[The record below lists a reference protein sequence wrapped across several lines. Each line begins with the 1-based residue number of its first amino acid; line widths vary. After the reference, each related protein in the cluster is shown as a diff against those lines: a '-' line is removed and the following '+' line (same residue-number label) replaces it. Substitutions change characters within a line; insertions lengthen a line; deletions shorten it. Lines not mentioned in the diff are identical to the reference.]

1 MPGAEHKEEI
11 KQPQRRDV
19 HIRDYFVVISRH
31 RWIILAAVIVTI
43 ASTILYLSR
52 TESMYKTSVKLLIGQ
67 EKGDLSLFKNLGFLG
82 QARQSE
88 EMETYCELLRTYR
101 IMREVVENTRL
112 HKFLDKPDNSNLPP
126 AKLSKTISPGN
137 GNSQSE
143 VSEEMRIRQA
153 TKMLQDMVL
162 VQPVRDTRIIEIT
175 VSGADP
181 DVATDVANEIA
192 RVFIKSNLQGMKGEA
207 KVAYDF
213 ISEQLKQVQEK
224 LHSAEEKL
232 RRFKE
237 AESVVELTEEARIT
251 LGKLSE
257 IESGYNTTI
266 AQRQE
271 AQARLGATR
280 EELEKQAET
289 VISSTTI
296 GKNPIVQQLEGQLY
310 GFEIELAGL
319 LRIYPEDTPEVE
331 QVKTKISQT
340 KEKLNKEVE
349 RIITSEISSVN
360 PVHQTLLTRIIQ
372 LESDA
377 IAYGAMAQA
386 QKTFVEQYR
395 AELDKLP
402 LKELQLARLTRD
414 RVVSNQTY
422 MMLIQHREEAQLAQ
436 AVQVGNIS
444 VADPAIR
451 PLGPYSPNRKIT
463 LIMGGLLGLF
473 LGVGFAFFLEYLDDT
488 IRMPDDINDRLDAAL
503 LGVIPQ
509 FAKARGSKMPPI
521 VLQDKSRSSPAEAY
535 RSLRTNLLFSD
546 MSNPPKTIVV
556 TSAGPQEGKSLTI
569 VNLSVAMAQA
579 GQNVL
584 LVDADLRR
592 PMLHRVFNVERSKG
606 LSTVLAGELTIDETV
621 VKTDIPN
628 LSVLTSGALPSNP
641 SEILGSLQMKELI
654 SQTREQYDIVLFDS
668 APTLTMADTPVLC
681 SEVDGVL
688 LIINAG
694 NTTRKA
700 LGMTIEQLELV
711 EARILGVVLNNVDF
725 RRDRYYYY
733 YYYYYSPYEDKE
745 EKKLEKRRKRYTKGS
760 RHSKQRENKA
770 DTTRC

>member
-1 MPGAEHKEEI
+1 MPGSEHKQEM
-11 KQPQRRDV
+11 KQPQRRNV

-31 RWIILAAVIVTI
+31 EWIILAAVIVTI
-43 ASTILYLSR
+43 ASTIFYLSR
-52 TESMYKTSVKLLIGQ
+52 TEPMYKTSVKLLIGQ
-67 EKGDLSLFKNLGFLG
+67 EKGELSLFKNLGFLG
-82 QARQSE
+82 QAKLSE
-88 EMETYCELLRTYR
+88 ETETYCELLGTYR
-101 IMREVVENTRL
+101 IMREVVENTKL
-112 HKFLDKPDNSNLPP
+112 YKSSDKPDNSNSPLV
-126 AKLSKTISPGN
+126 KSSKAISPSN
-137 GNSQSE
+137 GNSQAE

-153 TKMLQDMVL
+153 TKMLQRMVSIE
-162 VQPVRDTRIIEIT
+162 PVRNTRIIEIT
-175 VSGADP
+175 VSGTDP

-192 RVFIKSNLQGMKGEA
+192 SVFIKSNLQGMKGEA

-224 LHSAEEKL
+224 LHSAEEEL

-271 AQARLGATR
+271 TQARLGATR

-289 VISSTTI
+289 VISSTTV

-310 GFEIELAGL
+310 GFEIELSGL
-319 LRIYPEDTPEVE
+319 LKIYPEDTPEVE

-340 KEKLNKEVE
+340 REKLNKEVE
-349 RIITSEISSVN
+349 RIITSEISSIN
-360 PVHQTLLTRIIQ
+360 PVHQTLFTRIIQ

-386 QKTFVEQYR
+386 QKTFVEKYR

-414 RVVSNQTY
+414 KDVSNQTY

-451 PLGPYSPNRKIT
+451 PLEPYSPKPKST
-463 LIMGGLLGLF
+463 LILGGVLGLF
-473 LGVGFAFFLEYLDDT
+473 LGVGLAFFLEYLDDT
-488 IRMPDDINDRLDAAL
+488 IRTPDDINDRMDAAL
-503 LGVIPQ
+503 LGVVPQ
-509 FAKARGSKMPPI
+509 FAKARGSKKPPI
-521 VLQDKSRSSPAEAY
+521 VLQDKSRSSPSEAY

-546 MSNPPKTIVV
+546 MSNPARTIVV
-556 TSAGPQEGKSLTI
+556 TSTGPQEGKSLTT
-569 VNLSVAMAQA
+569 VNLGTAIAQL

-592 PMLHRVFNVERSKG
+592 PILHRVFDADRSKG
-606 LSTVLAGELTIDETV
+606 LSTALAGESTMEEAI

-654 SQTREQYDIVLFDS
+654 SQAREQYDIVLFDS
-668 APTLTMADTPVLC
+668 APVLTMADTPVLC
-681 SEVDGVL
+681 SEVEGTL
-688 LIINAG
+688 LVIDAG
-694 NTTRKA
+694 STTSKA
-700 LGMTIEQLELV
+700 LGMTIEQLERV

-733 YYYYYSPYEDKE
+733 YYYYYSPYEDE
-745 EKKLEKRRKRYTKGS
+745 EKKREKRRKRYTKGS
-760 RHSKQRENKA
+760 RRSKRQEDKL
-770 DTTRC
+770 

>member
-1 MPGAEHKEEI
+1 
-11 KQPQRRDV
+11 
-19 HIRDYFVVISRH
+19 
-31 RWIILAAVIVTI
+31 
-43 ASTILYLSR
+43 
-52 TESMYKTSVKLLIGQ
+52 
-67 EKGDLSLFKNLGFLG
+67 
-82 QARQSE
+82 
-88 EMETYCELLRTYR
+88 
-101 IMREVVENTRL
+101 
-112 HKFLDKPDNSNLPP
+112 
-126 AKLSKTISPGN
+126 
-137 GNSQSE
+137 
-143 VSEEMRIRQA
+143 
-153 TKMLQDMVL
+153 
-162 VQPVRDTRIIEIT
+162 
-175 VSGADP
+175 
-181 DVATDVANEIA
+181 
-192 RVFIKSNLQGMKGEA
+192 
-207 KVAYDF
+207 
-213 ISEQLKQVQEK
+213 
-224 LHSAEEKL
+224 
-232 RRFKE
+232 
-237 AESVVELTEEARIT
+237 
-251 LGKLSE
+251 
-257 IESGYNTTI
+257 
-266 AQRQE
+266 
-271 AQARLGATR
+271 
-280 EELEKQAET
+280 
-289 VISSTTI
+289 
-296 GKNPIVQQLEGQLY
+296 
-310 GFEIELAGL
+310 
-319 LRIYPEDTPEVE
+319 
-331 QVKTKISQT
+331 
-340 KEKLNKEVE
+340 
-349 RIITSEISSVN
+349 
-360 PVHQTLLTRIIQ
+360 
-372 LESDA
+372 
-377 IAYGAMAQA
+377 
-386 QKTFVEQYR
+386 
-395 AELDKLP
+395 
-402 LKELQLARLTRD
+402 
-414 RVVSNQTY
+414 
-422 MMLIQHREEAQLAQ
+422 
-436 AVQVGNIS
+436 
-444 VADPAIR
+444 
-451 PLGPYSPNRKIT
+451 
-463 LIMGGLLGLF
+463 MGGLLGLF

-700 LGMTIEQLELV
+700 LGMTIEQLERV